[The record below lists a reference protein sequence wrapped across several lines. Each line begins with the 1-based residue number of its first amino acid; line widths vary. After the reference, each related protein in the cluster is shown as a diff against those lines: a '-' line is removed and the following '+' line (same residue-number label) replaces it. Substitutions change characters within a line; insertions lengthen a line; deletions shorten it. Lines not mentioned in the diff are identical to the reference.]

1 MPVDLAEAARAID
14 AFLRAL
20 GHPPESNPEL
30 EHTGRLVAHAF
41 HHELLAGHRLDPA
54 EILADTI
61 PSESRDLIVVREI
74 DVSCICPHHL
84 LPASGVVHVGY
95 LPDGKLAGLGAL
107 ARLVRC
113 FAQRLTLQE
122 TLCERV
128 ADALMEQLG
137 AAAAGCI
144 AELSP
149 ACLTCRGE
157 RPARA
162 HAVSLATR
170 GRMANEPA
178 LRDEFVALTRASGA
192 IISRPASGAEL
203 VCAGDLRGRAEP

>member
-1 MPVDLAEAARAID
+1 VAESVPAKGVDLAAAARAIE
-14 AFLRAL
+14 AFLCAL

-30 EHTGRLVAHAF
+30 ANTGRLVAHAF

-54 EILADTI
+54 ETLGNTI

-74 DVSCICPHHL
+74 DVTCICPHHL
-84 LPASGVVHVGY
+84 LPASGVVHIGY
-95 LPDGKLAGLGAL
+95 VPNGKLAGLGGIARL
-107 ARLVRC
+107 ARC
-113 FAQRLTLQE
+113 YAQRLTLQE
-122 TLCERV
+122 TLCERI
-128 ADALMEQLG
+128 AEALMEQLG

-162 HAVSLATR
+162 QAVSVATR
-170 GRMANEPA
+170 GRMASEPA
-178 LRDEFVALTRASGA
+178 LRGEFVALARASGGVYFGP
-192 IISRPASGAEL
+192 SREE
-203 VCAGDLRGRAEP
+203 RG